1 MKIIRV
7 ITLILCGLGSSY
19 AQQDLINTLQ
29 KQAITNDSL
38 IKVINNYEQ
47 SNNESQVTLRHLLDT
62 INNLKSD
69 LSKLKN
75 LETEINGLEKF
86 IKLKTDSIIILKSNI
101 SDKDVQLITQEQ
113 INIQKIKDAKEN
125 SKNVIIARV
134 VDNYKNRTFD
144 DLIKSSTQQSILN
157 DKQILGPSKELGP
170 LLSDLE
176 KYFSIKKLFQSKFN
190 NANIEDAQKQF
201 NLIELESSSIDK
213 LKNKVENY
221 QALNDGLR
229 ETIERII
236 TLDGQELVVS
246 MSKET
251 QNKKL
256 SKILIEIS
264 YYIFNYDINLLDY
277 PYLSD
282 VLFEIIKRKTPNPD
296 ADISDLLIKL

>member
-7 ITLILCGLGSSY
+7 ITFIWCGFGSSY

-38 IKVINNYEQ
+38 IKVIKNYEQ
-47 SNNESQVTLRHLLDT
+47 SNNENQVTLRHLLDT

-75 LETEINGLEKF
+75 LETEMNELEKF
-86 IKLKTDSIIILKSNI
+86 IKLKTDSIFILKSNI
-101 SDKDVQLITQEQ
+101 TDKDVQLITQEQ
-113 INIQKIKDAKEN
+113 INIQKIKDVKEN
-125 SKNVIIARV
+125 SKNVMITRV
-134 VDNYKNRTFD
+134 VDNYKNRNFE
-144 DLIKSSTQQSILN
+144 DLIKSSTLQSILN
-157 DKQILGPSKELGP
+157 DKQILGPSKDIEP

-176 KYFSIKKLFQSKFN
+176 KYFSITKLFQSTFN
-190 NANIEDAQKQF
+190 NAKIKDAQNQF
-201 NLIELESSSIDK
+201 NQIQLESSSIDK
-213 LKNKVENY
+213 LRNKVENY
-221 QALNDGLR
+221 QALNDGLK
-229 ETIERII
+229 ETIEKIM
-236 TLDGQELVVS
+236 TLDGQESVAS

-282 VLFEIIKRKTPNPD
+282 VMFEIIKRKTPNPD
-296 ADISDLLIKL
+296 ADISDLLKKL